1 MAKTYSYAAQNAKDS
16 LKPFTFERRAPGA
29 DDVQI
34 DPSTLAVALKGFIAD
49 DVIDAL
55 KTQDSD
61 VRARYDS
68 LSKTGFALSAEGSL
82 YYQISPSTRIG
93 GEASYNTFGSYD
105 ELRSTIGIRQSLG
118 ATK

>member
-1 MAKTYSYAAQNAKDS
+1 VRYALDKDQLSVRAAVTPGYQSYNQN
-16 LKPFTFERRAPGA
+16 E
-29 DDVQI
+29 
-34 DPSTLAVALKGFIAD
+34 VALYPTDPARQA
-49 DVIDAL
+49 VLDAL